1 MAFSKEI
8 GTYQQTH
15 IHVCTS
21 DSSSRLQVFALTPPL
36 RPCDH
41 ILHIAEVTLVLS
53 QKEVLAIARQ
63 LLAVFLV
70 VVCCVIPR
78 FLACSVTLC
87 NAQTVVRLRTQSI
100 IQDLDLE
107 NKWED
112 AVCITYGI
120 EGPCLGLS
128 GRHLLIYSGIT
139 FCGII
144 AVIYTGVLVSAMS
157 GAGNEDVSF
166 GMASAYAGIL
176 AGSSVITR
184 HYLNLEHKLYQHPRN
199 HVLIYIITSLQKQH

>member
-1 MAFSKEI
+1 MAFSKKF

-15 IHVCTS
+15 ICTS
-21 DSSSRLQVFALTPPL
+21 DSSSRLQVFALTPL
-36 RPCDH
+36 TSMRSY
-41 ILHIAEVTLVLS
+41 IAYRRGYVGLS

-107 NKWED
+107 ISGRD

-139 FCGII
+139 FYGII
-144 AVIYTGVLVSAMS
+144 AVIYTGEVGGWFMVL
-157 GAGNEDVSF
+157 
-166 GMASAYAGIL
+166 ASL
-176 AGSSVITR
+176 F
-184 HYLNLEHKLYQHPRN
+184 LL
-199 HVLIYIITSLQKQH
+199 